1 VPICFIAVATV
12 TVIFAIVSSASKNR
26 IASLLAF
33 AFGFGLN
40 LCYATKSKICGWYGK
55 CSFCSEMSLS
65 LPFQPGSGSCQGATW
80 HCPCTWRRLCSL

>member
-1 VPICFIAVATV
+1 MPICFIAVATV

-40 LCYATKSKICGWYGK
+40 LCYATKSKICG
-55 CSFCSEMSLS
+55 
-65 LPFQPGSGSCQGATW
+65 
-80 HCPCTWRRLCSL
+80 